1 MNGNQHTNTKK
12 EKKWLNG
19 DSKTSNFK
27 TKSEKVENLLGSY
40 NLLEKKMRKSSKE
53 KKTIDTTMIS
63 YQNLDHS
70 LEDKGE
76 IKHEL

>member
-1 MNGNQHTNTKK
+1 MNGNLHTNTKK
-12 EKKWLNG
+12 GKKWLNG
-19 DSKTSNFK
+19 DSKTSIFK

-40 NLLEKKMRKSSKE
+40 NLLEKMRKSSKEE

-70 LEDKGE
+70 LEDKRE

>member
-1 MNGNQHTNTKK
+1 MEISIPIPKRK
-12 EKKWLNG
+12 KKWLNG

-53 KKTIDTTMIS
+53 KKNYWYNNDFIPKPRSFTR
-63 YQNLDHS
+63 
-70 LEDKGE
+70 G
-76 IKHEL
+76 

>member
-1 MNGNQHTNTKK
+1 
-12 EKKWLNG
+12 
-19 DSKTSNFK
+19 
-27 TKSEKVENLLGSY
+27 
-40 NLLEKKMRKSSKE
+40 MRKSSKE